1 MSIALAQWLTEHRDV
16 LLQRWSIAVAAARI
30 PAERVAHDSD
40 RDGGVAVATATEMR
54 VAAFVPVFD
63 ALIDAAHGATE
74 GLNHQLQ
81 LLVAHD
87 LDTLRLPNLLQV
99 SFQLRRSAW
108 QTLHETVSDPDY
120 RFTLMN
126 DLESLLE
133 QSVEILVQAWSAAVA
148 AVQHQQ
154 MEEVTFLTQSMSS
167 VMEEVDQAALNLQA
181 LNATA
186 QELAASMEH
195 ADVDTALEVV
205 ADKIMDLLSP
215 QHLSVWMHDADGNSE
230 DTATRLFLLRM
241 WGTPAAHL
249 DQVQLNLT
257 TASTD
262 PDEDPVLRAYLLKTP
277 LTDGDLAFSETA
289 QWPWHIPLHGII
301 AVPLVAHNRAS
312 GVVLLQDDLP
322 TEHFT
327 LERQN
332 LLIGFVSQL
341 AIALEN
347 VRLYRQ
353 VLLFNN
359 DLNRLVEQRSGEL
372 AAEKERLTALQ
383 EISVEVSS
391 TLDVDALLAASL
403 QSLAQ
408 IVRAPYGS
416 IMLVDRE
423 TEQLETRAVLGYP
436 SVDTYVRFPIGS
448 GVAGWVAQHKKPALI
463 PDVQADER
471 WVTSPNQQLTNKQ
484 EGSVLAV
491 PLIAHQEV
499 VGVLT
504 LSHTM
509 RDYFNHD
516 HMRLLTAAAGTI
528 AVGVYNAN
536 LFTTIADTMNE
547 RSSVLQRLRAESTQI
562 TSIMQSLVDGVIV
575 CDIYGA
581 VQLVNRATERL
592 LGRSYEELLLQDL
605 HTILYSL
612 LGNRRSEL
620 PLDELLARPQDNA
633 GELRIFETTF
643 ELNNAI
649 LSLKLSPVLS
659 GDDDEMIGAILMIRD
674 TTREAISDRL
684 KTEFISTMSHELRTP
699 MTAIKGF
706 TQLMVMGNL
715 GPLNETQMELMTTIQ
730 NNSERMIAIIND
742 VLELTKIE
750 SGEISLDLRPIHLAE
765 ALSGV
770 MIDLGP
776 RANQRKHTLTLG
788 ILPGLPLVQADAAQ
802 LHKVLYN
809 LISNAI
815 KYTPEGGK
823 VAVDAREVHYAELTE
838 QVQERLQTGRSYLQ
852 INVRDTGVGIQA
864 ADMERIFDRFYRTE
878 NALKIEAGGTGL
890 GLSLTRP
897 LIELM
902 GGAIWVESEVGVGT
916 TFSFVLPT
924 ATQR

>member
-1 MSIALAQWLTEHRDV
+1 MSITLAQWLTEQRSV
-16 LLQRWSIAVAAARI
+16 LLHRWGTAVAAARI
-30 PAERVAHDSD
+30 PAEPVVHSSAEN
-40 RDGGVAVATATEMR
+40 GAVAVETAAEVQ

-63 ALIDAAHGATE
+63 ALIGAAQGEMEELH
-74 GLNHQLQ
+74 HQLQ
-81 LLVAHD
+81 MLVQHD

-108 QTLHETVSDPDY
+108 QTLQETEADPAH
-120 RFTLMN
+120 RFALMT
-126 DLESLLE
+126 DLENLLE
-133 QSVEILVQAWSAAVA
+133 KSVEVLVQAWSNAVA
-148 AVQHQQ
+148 AVQQQQ
-154 MEEVTFLTQSMSS
+154 MQEVTFLTQSMSS
-167 VMEEVDQAALNLQA
+167 AMEEVDQAALNLQA

-186 QELAASMEH
+186 QELAASMER
-195 ADVDTALEVV
+195 ADVNAVLEVV
-205 ADKIMDLLSP
+205 ADKIMGLLGP
-215 QHLSVWMHDADGNSE
+215 QHLSVWIHDANRSE
-230 DTATRLFLLRM
+230 DTATRLSPLRI
-241 WGTPAAHL
+241 WGTTPAHFE
-249 DQVQLNLT
+249 QVQLNLT

-262 PDEDPVLRAYLLKTP
+262 PDEDPVLRAYLLKMP
-277 LTDGDLAFSETA
+277 LIEGDLAFSETA
-289 QWPWHIPLHGII
+289 QWPWHIPQHGVIV
-301 AVPLVAHNRAS
+301 VPLVAHNRAS

-332 LLIGFVSQL
+332 LLIGLVSQL
-341 AIALEN
+341 AIALDN

-359 DLNRLVEQRSGEL
+359 DLNQLVEQRSGEL
-372 AAEKERLTALQ
+372 AAEKERLTTLQ

-391 TLDVDALLAASL
+391 TLDVDVLLTSSL
-403 QSLAQ
+403 QSLAR

-423 TEQLETRAVLGYP
+423 TDQLETRAVLGYP
-436 SVDTYVRFPIGS
+436 NVDTYVRFPIGS
-448 GVAGWVAQHKKPALI
+448 GVAGWVAQYKKPVLI
-463 PDVQADER
+463 PNVQADER
-471 WVTSPNQQLTNKQ
+471 WLRYPNQQLTNKQ
-484 EGSVLAV
+484 EGSLLSV

-504 LSHTM
+504 LSHDAQ
-509 RDYFNHD
+509 DYFNQD

-528 AVGVYNAN
+528 AVGIYNAN
-536 LFTTIADTMNE
+536 LFTTIADTMSE
-547 RSSVLQRLRAESTQI
+547 RSNVLQRLRAESTQI
-562 TSIMQSLVDGVIV
+562 NSIMQSLVDGVIV

-605 HTILYSL
+605 HTILHTL
-612 LGNRRSEL
+612 LGTRRTEL
-620 PLDELLARPQDNA
+620 PLDDLLARPQDHA
-633 GELRIFETTF
+633 GQLRIFETTF

-659 GDDDEMIGAILMIRD
+659 ANDDEMIGAILMIRD
-674 TTREAISDRL
+674 TTREVISDRL

-730 NNSERMIAIIND
+730 SNSERMIAIIND

-750 SGEISLDLRPIHLAE
+750 SGEITLDLRPIHLAE

-776 RANQRKHTLTLG
+776 RAHQRKHTLTLG
-788 ILPGLPLVQADAAQ
+788 ILPGLPLVQADATQ
-802 LHKVLYN
+802 LHKILYN

-823 VAVDAREVHYAELTE
+823 VDIDAREVHYADLTE
-838 QVQERLQTGRSYLQ
+838 QVQERIQMGRAYLQ
-852 INVRDTGVGIQA
+852 INVRDTGVGIEA
-864 ADMERIFDRFYRTE
+864 ADVERIFDRFYRTE

-902 GGAIWVESEVGVGT
+902 GGTIWVESQVGVGT

>member
-1 MSIALAQWLTEHRDV
+1 MSIALAQWLTEQRDV
-16 LLQRWSIAVAAARI
+16 LLQRWGAAVATARI
-30 PAERVAHDSD
+30 PAEQVAHGSEEN
-40 RDGGVAVATATEMR
+40 GAVAVETAEDAR

-63 ALIDAAHGATE
+63 ALIGAAHGATE

-81 LLVAHD
+81 LLVESD
-87 LDTLRLPNLLQV
+87 LDTLRLPDLLQV

-108 QTLHETVSDPDY
+108 QTLQETESDPAH
-120 RFTLMN
+120 RFALMT
-126 DLESLLE
+126 DLEHLLE
-133 QSVEILVQAWSAAVA
+133 QSVEILVQAWSNAVA

-154 MEEVTFLTQSMSS
+154 MQEVTFLTQSMSS
-167 VMEEVDQAALNLQA
+167 AMEEVDQAALNLQA

-186 QELAASMEH
+186 QELASSMEH
-195 ADVDTALEVV
+195 ADVDAALEVV

-215 QHLSVWMHDADGNSE
+215 QHLSVWMHDADDSSE
-230 DTATRLFLLRM
+230 DTATRLSPLRV
-241 WGTPAAHL
+241 WGTAANHL

-277 LTDGDLAFSETA
+277 LIDGDLAFSETA
-289 QWPWHIPLHGII
+289 QWPWHFPQHGII
-301 AVPLVAHNRAS
+301 VVPLVAHNLAS

-332 LLIGFVSQL
+332 LLIGLVSQL
-341 AIALEN
+341 AIALDN

-359 DLNRLVEQRSGEL
+359 DLNQIVEQRSGEL

-391 TLDVDALLAASL
+391 TLDVDVLLTASL

-471 WVTSPNQQLTNKQ
+471 WVMSPNQQLTNKQ
-484 EGSVLAV
+484 AGSILSV

-504 LSHTM
+504 LSHNTQ
-509 RDYFNHD
+509 DYFNQD
-516 HMRLLTAAAGTI
+516 HIRLLAAAAGTI

-605 HTILYSL
+605 HTILHTL
-612 LGNRRSEL
+612 LGNRRAEL
-620 PLDELLARPQDNA
+620 PLDDLLSRPQDNA
-633 GELRIFETTF
+633 GELRIFDTTF

-674 TTREAISDRL
+674 TTREVISDRL

-715 GPLNETQMELMTTIQ
+715 GPLSDTQMELMTTIQ

-750 SGEISLDLRPIHLAE
+750 SGEITLDLRPIHLAE

-776 RANQRKHTLTLG
+776 RANQRKHALTLG

-823 VAVDAREVHYAELTE
+823 VAVDAREVQYVELTE

-852 INVRDTGVGIQA
+852 ITVRDTGVGIQA
-864 ADMERIFDRFYRTE
+864 ADVERIFDRFYRTE

-902 GGAIWVESEVGVGT
+902 SGAIWVESEVGVGT

>member
-1 MSIALAQWLTEHRDV
+1 M
-16 LLQRWSIAVAAARI
+16 LQRWGAAVAAART
-30 PAERVAHDSD
+30 PAEQVEVAHGSEEN
-40 RDGGVAVATATEMR
+40 GAVAVETAAEVR

-63 ALIDAAHGATE
+63 ALIGAAHGTTE
-74 GLNHQLQ
+74 DLNHQLQ
-81 LLVAHD
+81 LLVEQD
-87 LDTLRLPNLLQV
+87 LDTLRLPDLLQV

-108 QTLHETVSDPDY
+108 RMLQETVSDPAH
-120 RFTLMN
+120 RFALMD

-133 QSVEILVQAWSAAVA
+133 QSVEVLVQAWSTAVA
-148 AVQHQQ
+148 AVQQQQ
-154 MEEVTFLTQSMSS
+154 MQEVTFLTQSMSS
-167 VMEEVDQAALNLQA
+167 AMEEVDQAALNLQA

-195 ADVDTALEVV
+195 ADVDAALEVV

-215 QHLSVWMHDADGNSE
+215 QHLSVWMHDANTSE
-230 DTATRLFLLRM
+230 DTATRLTLLRV
-241 WGTPAAHL
+241 WGTTIPHL

-277 LTDGDLAFSETA
+277 LIDGDLAFSETA
-289 QWPWHIPLHGII
+289 QWPWHFPQHGII
-301 AVPLVAHNRAS
+301 VVPLVAHNRAS

-332 LLIGFVSQL
+332 LLIGLVSQL

-359 DLNRLVEQRSGEL
+359 DLNQIVEQRSGEL
-372 AAEKERLTALQ
+372 AAEKERLTTLQ
-383 EISVEVSS
+383 EISVGVSS
-391 TLDVDALLAASL
+391 TLDVDVLLTSSL

-423 TEQLETRAVLGYP
+423 TDQLETRAVLGYP
-436 SVDTYVRFPIGS
+436 DVDTYVRFPIGS
-448 GVAGWVAQHKKPALI
+448 GVAGWVAQHKKPVLI

-471 WVTSPNQQLTNKQ
+471 WVMSPNQQPTSKQ
-484 EGSVLAV
+484 EGSILSV

-504 LSHTM
+504 LSHHTQ
-509 RDYFNHD
+509 DYFNQD

-536 LFTTIADTMNE
+536 LFTTIADTVNE
-547 RSSVLQRLRAESTQI
+547 RSKVLQQLRAESTQI

-605 HTILYSL
+605 HTILHTL
-612 LGNRRSEL
+612 LGNRRAEL
-620 PLDELLARPQDNA
+620 PLDDLLSRPQDNA
-633 GELRIFETTF
+633 GELRIFETTL
-643 ELNNAI
+643 ELHNAI

-674 TTREAISDRL
+674 TTREVISDRL

-750 SGEISLDLRPIHLAE
+750 SGEITLDLRPIHLAE

-823 VAVDAREVHYAELTE
+823 VAVDAREVHYAELSN

-852 INVRDTGVGIQA
+852 INVRDTGVGIQPD
-864 ADMERIFDRFYRTE
+864 DMERIFDRFYRTE

-897 LIELM
+897 LVELM
-902 GGAIWVESEVGVGT
+902 SGAIWVESEVGVGT